1 MRLGLLF
8 ICLASP
14 VAAWDFSPSPICTLS
29 HSTDTTGLTVTYD
42 GAATEPYS
50 IEITGPGIAPA
61 PVFGIRFSGGAGLT
75 IQTTRHV
82 VKGNS
87 VRVSD
92 RGFGNV
98 LNGIEYSDT
107 ATALLGDAEIPFA
120 LDGAD
125 APMQA
130 FRACIASPV
139 A

>member
-1 MRLGLLF
+1 MRFLIPLL
-8 ICLASP
+8 CLASP
-14 VAAWDFSPSPICTLS
+14 AAAWEFSPVPVCTLS
-29 HSTDTTGLTVTYD
+29 HEDEASSLTVTYD
-42 GAATEPYS
+42 GLASEPYA

-61 PVFGIRFSGGAGLT
+61 PLFGIRFSGGTGLT
-75 IQTTRHV
+75 ISTDRHTV
-82 VKGNS
+82 TGES

-98 LNGIEYSDT
+98 LNGIEFSDT
-107 ATALLGDAEIPFA
+107 ATALLGDTSIAFG

-130 FRACIASPV
+130 FRACIAAPV